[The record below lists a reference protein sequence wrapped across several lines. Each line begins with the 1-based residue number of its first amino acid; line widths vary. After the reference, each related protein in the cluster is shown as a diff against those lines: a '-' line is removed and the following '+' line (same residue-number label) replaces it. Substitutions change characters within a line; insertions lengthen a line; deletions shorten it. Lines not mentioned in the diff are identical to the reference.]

1 MAPQLLSTYLSVR
14 KKYPMKIQRRQ
25 FIRDT
30 SLATIAFSFSRA
42 LYGQSSKKML
52 VGMQLYCVRDAMRK
66 DPLGTLKQLAA
77 MGYKHVEHA
86 NYVSGKFYGY
96 TPKEFKTILNDLGM
110 TMPSGHT
117 VLRPDHWDA
126 AAKDFTAVWKQTVE
140 DAAYMEQQY
149 VISPSIDMN
158 VRTSYDALMRQLDYF
173 NRSGE
178 LCKKHGM
185 LFGYHNH
192 DFEFSESHNGKSL
205 YDIILDETDADLVM
219 QQLDTGNLFNGGAIA
234 SAVIA
239 RYPARFKSIHVKDA
253 VLRPGDTK
261 HYESTVLG
269 KGVAEIKNI
278 LAAIEKQ
285 GTNPHLIIEQEAY
298 QGRDPLECMKQNL
311 AIMKKWGYA

>member
-1 MAPQLLSTYLSVR
+1 MKSSRR
-14 KKYPMKIQRRQ
+14 K
-25 FIRDT
+25 FIRNT
-30 SLATIAFSFSRA
+30 SLASLAIGFSGA
-42 LYGQSSKKML
+42 IYSKPSNAML

-66 DPLGTLKQLAA
+66 EPLATLKQLAA

-117 VLRPDHWDA
+117 VLRLDHWDA
-126 AAKDFTAVWKQTVE
+126 RTNDFTDVWKQTVE
-140 DAAYMEQQY
+140 DAAFMGQQY

-158 VRTSYDALMRQLDYF
+158 VRTSYDALMKQLNYF

-234 SAVIA
+234 ADVIGK
-239 RYPARFKSIHVKDA
+239 YPSRFKSIHVKDV
-253 VLRPGDTK
+253 VLRAGDAK
-261 HYESTVLG
+261 YYESTILG
-269 KGVAEIKNI
+269 KGVAQIQKILGTIK
-278 LAAIEKQ
+278 AQ
-285 GTNPHLIIEQEAY
+285 GTNPQLIIEQEAY
-298 QGRDPLECMKQNL
+298 QGIDPLVCMKENL
-311 AIMKKWGYA
+311 TVMKKWGYL